1 MAKKIK
7 DENGNVYVKKTPF
20 YKKWWFIL
28 IVIIVVFGVIK
39 GGSGNNSSQK
49 PTTSNSS
56 SQVTS
61 SKETVQTSASE
72 ETKNTEEKTTTKA
85 EHKIGEIV
93 KVGDV
98 EYVVNSKSLS
108 QNVGGEFGKNANG
121 IYLILNVTVKNNGK
135 KSITVTDDFFK
146 LLKGDTEY
154 STDSTAGIYANKEAK
169 FFLSELNPEN
179 SITGNVVFDV
189 NTETA
194 DASGLQLQV
203 QTGAFGTQR
212 GKISL
217 D

>member
-28 IVIIVVFGVIK
+28 IIVLIAFGAIK
-39 GGSGNNSSQK
+39 GGSGTNSSKQS
-49 PTTSNSS
+49 TSSNSS
-56 SQVTS
+56 TQVT
-61 SKETVQTSASE
+61 TSE
-72 ETKNTEEKTTTKA
+72 ETKNTEEATKA

-98 EYVVNSKSLS
+98 EYIVNSKSLS
-108 QNVGGEFGKNANG
+108 QNVGGEYGKTANG
-121 IYLILNVTVKNNGK
+121 IYLIVNVTVKNTGK
-135 KSITVTDDFFK
+135 KSIKVTDDFFK

-154 STDSTAGIYANKEAK
+154 ATDSAAGLYANEEAK

-179 SITGNVVFDV
+179 SITGNVVFDLS
-189 NTETA
+189 NETA
-194 DASGLQLQV
+194 NASGLQLQV
-203 QTGAFGTQR
+203 QTGIWGTQK

>member
-28 IVIIVVFGVIK
+28 IIVLIAFGAIK
-39 GGSGNNSSQK
+39 GGSGTNSSKQS
-49 PTTSNSS
+49 TSSKSS
-56 SQVTS
+56 TQVTT
-61 SKETVQTSASE
+61 SKETVEKKASE
-72 ETKNTEEKTTTKA
+72 ETKNTEDATKA

-108 QNVGGEFGKNANG
+108 QNVGGEYGKTANG
-121 IYLILNVTVKNNGK
+121 IYLIVNVTVKNTGK

-154 STDSTAGIYANKEAK
+154 ATDGAAGLYANEEAK

-179 SITGNVVFDV
+179 SITGNVVFDLS
-189 NTETA
+189 NETA
-194 DASGLQLQV
+194 NASGLQLQV
-203 QTGAFGTQR
+203 QTGIWGTQK

>member
-28 IVIIVVFGVIK
+28 IIVLIAYGAIK
-39 GGSGNNSSQK
+39 GGNGSNSSQQSTTASSSAQV
-49 PTTSNSS
+49 TTS
-56 SQVTS
+56 
-61 SKETVQTSASE
+61 EEAVQTKASE
-72 ETKNTEEKTTTKA
+72 ETKNTEEKTTIA

-108 QNVGGEFGKNANG
+108 QNVGGQYGKTANG
-121 IYLILNVTVKNNGK
+121 IYLIVNVTVKNTGK

-154 STDSTAGIYANKEAK
+154 ATDGAAGLYANEEAK

-179 SITGNVVFDV
+179 SITGNVVFDLS
-189 NTETA
+189 NETA
-194 DASGLQLQV
+194 NASGLQLQV
-203 QTGAFGTQR
+203 QTGIWGTQK

>member
-28 IVIIVVFGVIK
+28 IIVLIAFGAIK
-39 GGSGNNSSQK
+39 GGSGTNSSKQS
-49 PTTSNSS
+49 TSSNSS
-56 SQVTS
+56 TQVTTS
-61 SKETVQTSASE
+61 EETVEKKASE
-72 ETKNTEEKTTTKA
+72 ETKNTEEATKA

-98 EYVVNSKSLS
+98 EYIVNSKSLS
-108 QNVGGEFGKNANG
+108 QNVGGEYGKTANG
-121 IYLILNVTVKNNGK
+121 IYVIVNVTVKNTGK
-135 KSITVTDDFFK
+135 KSIKVTDDFFK

-154 STDSTAGIYANKEAK
+154 ATDSAAGLYANEEAK

-179 SITGNVVFDV
+179 SITGNVVFDLS
-189 NTETA
+189 NETA
-194 DASGLQLQV
+194 NASGLQLQV
-203 QTGAFGTQR
+203 QTGIWGTQK

>member
-28 IVIIVVFGVIK
+28 LVVLVAFSAIK
-39 GGSGNNSSQK
+39 GGSGNNSSQQS
-49 PTTSNSS
+49 TTSNSS
-56 SQVTS
+56 TQVKTS
-61 SKETVQTSASE
+61 EETAATKASE
-72 ETKNTEEKTTTKA
+72 ETKNTEEVTKA

-108 QNVGGEFGKNANG
+108 QNVGGEYGKTANG
-121 IYLILNVTVKNNGK
+121 IYLIVNVTVKNTGK

-154 STDSTAGIYANKEAK
+154 ATDGAAGLYANEEAK

-179 SITGNVVFDV
+179 SITGNVVFDLS
-189 NTETA
+189 NETA
-194 DASGLQLQV
+194 NASGLQLQV
-203 QTGAFGTQR
+203 QTGIWGTQK

>member
-28 IVIIVVFGVIK
+28 IVIIVVFGVVK
-39 GGSGNNSSQK
+39 GGSG
-49 PTTSNSS
+49 SNSTKQEVAS
-56 SQVTS
+56 SS
-61 SKETVQTSASE
+61 SAQTTASE
-72 ETKNTEEKTTTKA
+72 ETAQTKVTEKNKNKEEETKTKA
-85 EHKIGEIV
+85 ENKIGEVV
-93 KVGDV
+93 KVGD
-98 EYVVNSKSLS
+98 VVNSKSLS

-146 LLKGDTEY
+146 LLKDDTEY
-154 STDSTAGIYANKEAK
+154 STDSTAGIYANQEAK

-203 QTGAFGTQR
+203 QTGVFGTQR

>member
-7 DENGNVYVKKTPF
+7 DENGNIYVKKTPF

-28 IVIIVVFGVIK
+28 IIVLIAFGAIK
-39 GGSGNNSSQK
+39 GGSGTNSSKQS
-49 PTTSNSS
+49 TSSNSS
-56 SQVTS
+56 TQVTTS
-61 SKETVQTSASE
+61 EETVEKKASE
-72 ETKNTEEKTTTKA
+72 ETKNTEEATKA

-98 EYVVNSKSLS
+98 EYIVNSKSLS
-108 QNVGGEFGKNANG
+108 QNVGGEYGKTANG
-121 IYLILNVTVKNNGK
+121 IYLIVNVTVKNTGK
-135 KSITVTDDFFK
+135 KSIKVTDDFFK

-154 STDSTAGIYANKEAK
+154 ATDSAAGLYANEEAK

-179 SITGNVVFDV
+179 SITGNVVFDLS
-189 NTETA
+189 NETA
-194 DASGLQLQV
+194 NASGLQLQV
-203 QTGAFGTQR
+203 QTGIWGTQK

>member
-28 IVIIVVFGVIK
+28 IIVLIAFGAIK
-39 GGSGNNSSQK
+39 GGSGNNSSQQS
-49 PTTSNSS
+49 TTSNSS
-56 SQVTS
+56 TQVKTS
-61 SKETVQTSASE
+61 EETAATKASE
-72 ETKNTEEKTTTKA
+72 ETKNTEEVTKA

-108 QNVGGEFGKNANG
+108 QNVGGEYGKTANG
-121 IYLILNVTVKNNGK
+121 IYLIVNVKNTGK

-154 STDSTAGIYANKEAK
+154 ATDGAAGLYANEEAK

-179 SITGNVVFDV
+179 SIIGNVVFDLS
-189 NTETA
+189 NETA
-194 DASGLQLQV
+194 NASGLQLQV
-203 QTGAFGTQR
+203 QTGIWGTQK

>member
-28 IVIIVVFGVIK
+28 IIVLIAFGAIK
-39 GGSGNNSSQK
+39 GGSGTNSSKQS
-49 PTTSNSS
+49 TSSNSS
-56 SQVTS
+56 TQVTT
-61 SKETVQTSASE
+61 SKETVEKKASE
-72 ETKNTEEKTTTKA
+72 ETKNTEDATKA

-108 QNVGGEFGKNANG
+108 QNVGGEYGKTANG
-121 IYLILNVTVKNNGK
+121 IYLIVNVTVKNTGK

-154 STDSTAGIYANKEAK
+154 ATDGAAGLYANEEAK

-179 SITGNVVFDV
+179 SITGNVVFDLS
-189 NTETA
+189 NETA
-194 DASGLQLQV
+194 NASGLQLQV
-203 QTGAFGTQR
+203 QTGIWGTQK

>member
-1 MAKKIK
+1 M
-7 DENGNVYVKKTPF
+7 KKTPF

-28 IVIIVVFGVIK
+28 IIVLIAFGAIK
-39 GGSGNNSSQK
+39 GGSGNNSSQQS
-49 PTTSNSS
+49 TTSNSS
-56 SQVTS
+56 TQVKTS
-61 SKETVQTSASE
+61 EETAATKASE
-72 ETKNTEEKTTTKA
+72 ETKNTEEVTKA

-108 QNVGGEFGKNANG
+108 QNVGGEYGKTANG
-121 IYLILNVTVKNNGK
+121 IYLIVNVTVKNTGK

-154 STDSTAGIYANKEAK
+154 ATDGAAGLYANEEAK

-179 SITGNVVFDV
+179 SITGNVVVDLS
-189 NTETA
+189 NETA
-194 DASGLQLQV
+194 NASGLQLQV
-203 QTGAFGTQR
+203 QTGIWGTQK

>member
-39 GGSGNNSSQK
+39 GGSG
-49 PTTSNSS
+49 SNSTKQEVAS
-56 SQVTS
+56 SS
-61 SKETVQTSASE
+61 SAKTTASE
-72 ETKNTEEKTTTKA
+72 ETAQTKA
-85 EHKIGEIV
+85 TEKNKNKEEETKVKEENKIGEVV

-98 EYVVNSKSLS
+98 EYIVNSKSMS

-154 STDSTAGIYANKEAK
+154 STDSTAGIYENKEAK

>member
-28 IVIIVVFGVIK
+28 IIVLIAFGAIK
-39 GGSGNNSSQK
+39 GGSGNNSSQQS
-49 PTTSNSS
+49 TTSNSS
-56 SQVTS
+56 TQVKTS
-61 SKETVQTSASE
+61 EETAATKASE
-72 ETKNTEEKTTTKA
+72 ETKNTEEVTKA

-108 QNVGGEFGKNANG
+108 QNVGGEYGKTANG
-121 IYLILNVTVKNNGK
+121 IYLIVNVTVKNTGK

-154 STDSTAGIYANKEAK
+154 ATDGAAGLYANEEAK

-179 SITGNVVFDV
+179 SITGNVVFDLS
-189 NTETA
+189 NETA
-194 DASGLQLQV
+194 NASGLQLQV
-203 QTGAFGTQR
+203 QTGIWGTQK

>member
-28 IVIIVVFGVIK
+28 IIVLIAFGAIK
-39 GGSGNNSSQK
+39 GGSGTNSSKQS
-49 PTTSNSS
+49 TSSNSS
-56 SQVTS
+56 TQVTTS
-61 SKETVQTSASE
+61 EETVEKKASE
-72 ETKNTEEKTTTKA
+72 ETKNTEEATKA

-98 EYVVNSKSLS
+98 EYIVNSKSLS
-108 QNVGGEFGKNANG
+108 QNVGGEYGKTANG
-121 IYLILNVTVKNNGK
+121 IYLIVNVTVKNTGK

-154 STDSTAGIYANKEAK
+154 ATDGAAGLYANEEAK

-179 SITGNVVFDV
+179 SITGNVVFDLSD
-189 NTETA
+189 ETA
-194 DASGLQLQV
+194 NASGLQLQV
-203 QTGAFGTQR
+203 QTGIWGTQK

>member
-39 GGSGNNSSQK
+39 GGSG
-49 PTTSNSS
+49 SNSTKQEVAS
-56 SQVTS
+56 SS
-61 SKETVQTSASE
+61 SAQTTASE
-72 ETKNTEEKTTTKA
+72 ETAQTKA
-85 EHKIGEIV
+85 TEKNKNKEEETKVKAENKIGEVV

-98 EYVVNSKSLS
+98 EYIVNSKSMS

-154 STDSTAGIYANKEAK
+154 STDSTADIYANKEAK

-203 QTGAFGTQR
+203 QTGVFGTQR

>member
-28 IVIIVVFGVIK
+28 IIVLIAFGAIK
-39 GGSGNNSSQK
+39 GGSGTNSSKQS
-49 PTTSNSS
+49 TSSNSS
-56 SQVTS
+56 TQVTTS
-61 SKETVQTSASE
+61 EETVEKKASE
-72 ETKNTEEKTTTKA
+72 ETKNTDDATKA

-98 EYVVNSKSLS
+98 EYIVNSKSLS
-108 QNVGGEFGKNANG
+108 QNVGGEYGKTANG
-121 IYLILNVTVKNNGK
+121 IYLIVNVTVKNTGK

-154 STDSTAGIYANKEAK
+154 ATDGAAGLYANEEAK

-179 SITGNVVFDV
+179 SITGNVVFDLS
-189 NTETA
+189 NETA
-194 DASGLQLQV
+194 NASGLQLQV
-203 QTGAFGTQR
+203 QTGIWGTQK

>member
-28 IVIIVVFGVIK
+28 IIVLIAFGAIK
-39 GGSGNNSSQK
+39 GGSGTNSSKQS
-49 PTTSNSS
+49 TSSNSS
-56 SQVTS
+56 TQVTTS
-61 SKETVQTSASE
+61 EETVEKKASE
-72 ETKNTEEKTTTKA
+72 ETKNTEEATKA

-98 EYVVNSKSLS
+98 EYIVNSKSLS
-108 QNVGGEFGKNANG
+108 QNVGGEYGKTANG
-121 IYLILNVTVKNNGK
+121 IYLIVNVTVKNTGK

-154 STDSTAGIYANKEAK
+154 ATDGAAGLYANEEAK

-179 SITGNVVFDV
+179 SITGNVVFDLS
-189 NTETA
+189 NETA
-194 DASGLQLQV
+194 NASGLQLQV
-203 QTGAFGTQR
+203 QTGIWGTQK

>member
-28 IVIIVVFGVIK
+28 IIVLIAFGAIK
-39 GGSGNNSSQK
+39 GGSGKNSSQQS
-49 PTTSNSS
+49 TASNSS
-56 SQVTS
+56 TQVKTS
-61 SKETVQTSASE
+61 EETAATKASE
-72 ETKNTEEKTTTKA
+72 ETKNTEEVTKA

-108 QNVGGEFGKNANG
+108 QNVGGEYGKTANG
-121 IYLILNVTVKNNGK
+121 IYLIVNVTVKNTGK

-154 STDSTAGIYANKEAK
+154 ATDGAAGLYANEEAK

-179 SITGNVVFDV
+179 SITGNVVFDLS
-189 NTETA
+189 NETA
-194 DASGLQLQV
+194 NASGLQLQV
-203 QTGAFGTQR
+203 QTGIWGTQK

>member
-28 IVIIVVFGVIK
+28 IIVLIAFGAIK
-39 GGSGNNSSQK
+39 GRSGTNSSKQS
-49 PTTSNSS
+49 TSSNSS
-56 SQVTS
+56 TQVTTS
-61 SKETVQTSASE
+61 EETVEKKASE
-72 ETKNTEEKTTTKA
+72 ETKNTEEATKA

-98 EYVVNSKSLS
+98 EYIVNSKSLS
-108 QNVGGEFGKNANG
+108 QNVGGEYGKTANG
-121 IYLILNVTVKNNGK
+121 IYLIVNVTVKNTGK
-135 KSITVTDDFFK
+135 KSIKVTDDFFK

-154 STDSTAGIYANKEAK
+154 ATDSAAGLYANEEAK

-179 SITGNVVFDV
+179 SITGNVVFDLS
-189 NTETA
+189 NETA
-194 DASGLQLQV
+194 NASGLQLQV
-203 QTGAFGTQR
+203 QTGIWGTQK

>member
-28 IVIIVVFGVIK
+28 IVIIVVFGVVK
-39 GGSGNNSSQK
+39 GGSG
-49 PTTSNSS
+49 SNSTKQEVAS
-56 SQVTS
+56 SS
-61 SKETVQTSASE
+61 STQTAASE
-72 ETKNTEEKTTTKA
+72 ETSQTKA
-85 EHKIGEIV
+85 TEKNKNKEEETKAKAENKIGEVV

-98 EYVVNSKSLS
+98 EYIVNSKSLS

-146 LLKGDTEY
+146 LLKDDTEY
-154 STDSTAGIYANKEAK
+154 STDSTAGIYANQEAK

-203 QTGAFGTQR
+203 QTGVFGTQR

>member
-28 IVIIVVFGVIK
+28 IIVLIAFGAIK
-39 GGSGNNSSQK
+39 GGSGTNSSKQS
-49 PTTSNSS
+49 TSSNSS
-56 SQVTS
+56 TQVTTS
-61 SKETVQTSASE
+61 EETVEKKASE
-72 ETKNTEEKTTTKA
+72 ETKNTEEATKA

-98 EYVVNSKSLS
+98 EYIVNSKSLS
-108 QNVGGEFGKNANG
+108 QNVGGEYGKTANG
-121 IYLILNVTVKNNGK
+121 IYLIVNVTVKNTGK
-135 KSITVTDDFFK
+135 KSIKVTDDFFK

-154 STDSTAGIYANKEAK
+154 ATDGAAGLYANEEAK

-179 SITGNVVFDV
+179 SITGNVVFDLS
-189 NTETA
+189 NETA
-194 DASGLQLQV
+194 NASGLQLQV
-203 QTGAFGTQR
+203 QTGIWGTQK

>member
-28 IVIIVVFGVIK
+28 IVVLIAFGVIK

-61 SKETVQTSASE
+61 SKETVQTSSSE
-72 ETKNTEEKTTTKA
+72 ETKNTEEVTKA

-108 QNVGGEFGKNANG
+108 QNVGGEYGKTANG
-121 IYLILNVTVKNNGK
+121 IYLIVNVTVKNTGK

-154 STDSTAGIYANKEAK
+154 ATDGAAGLYANEEAK

-179 SITGNVVFDV
+179 SITGNVVFDLS
-189 NTETA
+189 NETA
-194 DASGLQLQV
+194 NASGLQLQV
-203 QTGAFGTQR
+203 QTGIWGTQK

>member
-7 DENGNVYVKKTPF
+7 DENGNIYVKKTPF

-28 IVIIVVFGVIK
+28 LVVLVAFSAIK
-39 GGSGNNSSQK
+39 GGSGNNSSKQST
-49 PTTSNSS
+49 PSNSS
-56 SQVTS
+56 VQATS
-61 SKETVQTSASE
+61 SEETVQPKASE
-72 ETKNTEEKTTTKA
+72 ETKNTKEKTATKV
-85 EHKIGEIV
+85 EHKIGEVV

-108 QNVGGEFGKNANG
+108 QNVGGEYGKTANG
-121 IYLILNVTVKNNGK
+121 IYLIVNVTVKNTGK

-154 STDSTAGIYANKEAK
+154 ETDGAAGLYANEEAK

-179 SITGNVVFDV
+179 SITGNVVFDLSD
-189 NTETA
+189 ETA
-194 DASGLQLQV
+194 NASGLQLQV
-203 QTGAFGTQR
+203 QTGIWGTQK

>member
-28 IVIIVVFGVIK
+28 IVVLIAFGVIK

-108 QNVGGEFGKNANG
+108 QNVGGDYGKTANG
-121 IYLILNVTVKNNGK
+121 IYLIVNVTVKNTGK

-154 STDSTAGIYANKEAK
+154 ETDGAAGLYANEEAK

-179 SITGNVVFDV
+179 SITGNVVFDLS
-189 NTETA
+189 NETA
-194 DASGLQLQV
+194 NASGLQLQV
-203 QTGAFGTQR
+203 QTGIWGTQK

>member
-28 IVIIVVFGVIK
+28 IIVLIAFGAIK
-39 GGSGNNSSQK
+39 GGSGTNSSKQS
-49 PTTSNSS
+49 TSSNSS
-56 SQVTS
+56 TQVTT
-61 SKETVQTSASE
+61 SKETVEKKASE
-72 ETKNTEEKTTTKA
+72 ETKNTEDATKA

-98 EYVVNSKSLS
+98 EYIVNSKSLS
-108 QNVGGEFGKNANG
+108 QNVGGEYGKTANG
-121 IYLILNVTVKNNGK
+121 IYLIVNVTVKNTGK

-154 STDSTAGIYANKEAK
+154 ATDGAAGLYANEEAK

-179 SITGNVVFDV
+179 SITGNVVFDLS
-189 NTETA
+189 NETA
-194 DASGLQLQV
+194 NASGLQLQA
-203 QTGAFGTQR
+203 QTGIWGTQN

>member
-28 IVIIVVFGVIK
+28 IIVLIAFGAIK
-39 GGSGNNSSQK
+39 GGSGTNSSKQS
-49 PTTSNSS
+49 TSSNSS
-56 SQVTS
+56 TQVTTS
-61 SKETVQTSASE
+61 EETVEKKASE
-72 ETKNTEEKTTTKA
+72 ETKNTEEATKA

-98 EYVVNSKSLS
+98 EYIVNSKSLS
-108 QNVGGEFGKNANG
+108 QNVGGEYGKTANG
-121 IYLILNVTVKNNGK
+121 IYLIGNVTVKNTGK
-135 KSITVTDDFFK
+135 KSIKVTDDFFK

-154 STDSTAGIYANKEAK
+154 ATDSAAGLYANEEAK

-179 SITGNVVFDV
+179 SITGNVVFDLS
-189 NTETA
+189 NETA
-194 DASGLQLQV
+194 NASGLQLQV
-203 QTGAFGTQR
+203 QTGIWGTQK

>member
-108 QNVGGEFGKNANG
+108 QNVGGDYGKTANG
-121 IYLILNVTVKNNGK
+121 IYLIVNVTVKNTGK

-154 STDSTAGIYANKEAK
+154 STDSTAGIYANQEAK

-203 QTGAFGTQR
+203 QTGVFGTQR

>member
-28 IVIIVVFGVIK
+28 IIVLIAFGAIK
-39 GGSGNNSSQK
+39 GGSGTNSSKQS
-49 PTTSNSS
+49 TSSNSS
-56 SQVTS
+56 TQVTTS
-61 SKETVQTSASE
+61 EETVEKKASE
-72 ETKNTEEKTTTKA
+72 ETKNTEEATKA

-98 EYVVNSKSLS
+98 EYIVNSKSLS
-108 QNVGGEFGKNANG
+108 QNVGGEYGKTANG
-121 IYLILNVTVKNNGK
+121 IYLIVNVTVKNTGK
-135 KSITVTDDFFK
+135 KSIKVTDDFFK

-154 STDSTAGIYANKEAK
+154 ATDSAAGLYANEEAK

-179 SITGNVVFDV
+179 SITGNVVFDLS
-189 NTETA
+189 NETA
-194 DASGLQLQV
+194 NASGLQLQV
-203 QTGAFGTQR
+203 QTGIWGTQK

>member
-28 IVIIVVFGVIK
+28 IIVLIAFGAIK
-39 GGSGNNSSQK
+39 GGSGTNSSKQS
-49 PTTSNSS
+49 TSSNSS
-56 SQVTS
+56 TQVTTS
-61 SKETVQTSASE
+61 EETVEKKASE
-72 ETKNTEEKTTTKA
+72 ETKITEDATKA

-98 EYVVNSKSLS
+98 EYIVNSKSLS
-108 QNVGGEFGKNANG
+108 QNVGGEYGKTANG
-121 IYLILNVTVKNNGK
+121 IYLIVNVTVKNTGK

-154 STDSTAGIYANKEAK
+154 ATDGAAGLYANEEAK

-179 SITGNVVFDV
+179 SITGNVVFDLS
-189 NTETA
+189 NETA
-194 DASGLQLQV
+194 NASGLQLQV
-203 QTGAFGTQR
+203 QTGIWGTQK